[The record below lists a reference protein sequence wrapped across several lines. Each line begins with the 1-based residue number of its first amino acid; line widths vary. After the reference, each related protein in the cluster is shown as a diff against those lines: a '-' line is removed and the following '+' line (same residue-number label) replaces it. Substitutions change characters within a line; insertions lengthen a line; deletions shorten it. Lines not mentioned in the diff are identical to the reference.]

1 MSLAAKL
8 AVQVNQK
15 KFNQGN
21 PQRLAAWRNERQY
34 NNNRQ
39 QPRNYQGDPIMEA
52 KSLAMTAPQCQR
64 FPNPGTRIVRGAG
77 GQAMRCGPK
86 ANGCKSGCSGSEQ
99 QVACGAACANPA
111 AAMSVAIGRRDVGAA
126 ALARLTQDA
135 RTQQARLLKN
145 PCSPHGRE
153 WGRQVSEGERI
164 AQLRSEAACTAGISG
179 TALSESQNCA
189 SALLQGRLC
198 NDLAGNVGA
207 VNSGQRQHA
216 RECGALDILPPEPG
230 YVQNQTD
237 KVKLCK
243 RRLPTVKRMNP
254 LSGSE
259 LIQMTADCER
269 RAQQIVWN
277 NDFWCG
283 GAVQTGSGSGSGV
296 AASRQTTV
304 TGSPE
309 ATVHI
314 VGALDA
320 ATVTL
325 LRNALIAAGGAGT
338 ITTIQIGTDVTS
350 IDDTVFQNE
359 TTLTSLAFKD
369 EANSQCATIGDSAF
383 QGCTSLT
390 SMTLPSG
397 LASIGVS
404 AFEGASLTSIIS
416 IPAHVTSIGDRAFY
430 SARPTTLTFETGG
443 SGLTIGDNAFTFA
456 QLSGQSLTIP
466 AHVTAIG
473 RSAFFSAT
481 PTTLTF
487 ETGGS
492 GLTID
497 TGAFDSAVLSGQS
510 LTIPAHV
517 TSIGASAFF
526 SATPTALTFETGGSG
541 LTIGA
546 AAFDSAVLSGASLTI
561 PAHVTAIGT
570 GAFQDAIPTTV
581 TFSANASTSLTT
593 SAGVQPFPSATSLS
607 SALGLLSN
615 FGASSGGYTTI
626 DRTSDV
632 VFS

>member
-1 MSLAAKL
+1 M
-8 AVQVNQK
+8 
-15 KFNQGN
+15 
-21 PQRLAAWRNERQY
+21 
-34 NNNRQ
+34 
-39 QPRNYQGDPIMEA
+39 
-52 KSLAMTAPQCQR
+52 
-64 FPNPGTRIVRGAG
+64 
-77 GQAMRCGPK
+77 
-86 ANGCKSGCSGSEQ
+86 
-99 QVACGAACANPA
+99 
-111 AAMSVAIGRRDVGAA
+111 
-126 ALARLTQDA
+126 
-135 RTQQARLLKN
+135 
-145 PCSPHGRE
+145 
-153 WGRQVSEGERI
+153 
-164 AQLRSEAACTAGISG
+164 
-179 TALSESQNCA
+179 
-189 SALLQGRLC
+189 
-198 NDLAGNVGA
+198 
-207 VNSGQRQHA
+207 
-216 RECGALDILPPEPG
+216 
-230 YVQNQTD
+230 
-237 KVKLCK
+237 
-243 RRLPTVKRMNP
+243 
-254 LSGSE
+254 
-259 LIQMTADCER
+259 
-269 RAQQIVWN
+269 
-277 NDFWCG
+277 
-283 GAVQTGSGSGSGV
+283 
-296 AASRQTTV
+296 
-304 TGSPE
+304 
-309 ATVHI
+309 HI

-443 SGLTIGDNAFTFA
+443 SGLTIG
-456 QLSGQSLTIP
+456 
-466 AHVTAIG
+466 
-473 RSAFFSAT
+473 
-481 PTTLTF
+481 
-487 ETGGS
+487 
-492 GLTID
+492 
-497 TGAFDSAVLSGQS
+497 
-510 LTIPAHV
+510 
-517 TSIGASAFF
+517 
-526 SATPTALTFETGGSG
+526 
-541 LTIGA
+541 A

-632 VFS
+632 TFS